1 MHIYVYIYISFFAK
15 ENEKKNIN
23 SDGLKMN
30 NKTNK

>member
-1 MHIYVYIYISFFAK
+1 MYIYIFLFSQK
-15 ENEKKNIN
+15 KMKKKNIN